1 MAKGDTFHCSV
12 ITPERAVLEADATFV
27 AFPAHDGE
35 VGILPGRAPLLYK
48 LGIGVLRVEGP
59 TLAGG
64 AGGAG
69 GEESLFVD
77 GGFAQMVEDR
87 LTILTEQAKRPSEID
102 RAAAER
108 ALAAAHDLPA
118 ESDAEF
124 AARQRALER
133 ARVQLR
139 MTGAPASV

>member
-1 MAKGDTFHCSV
+1 MAKGDTFHVSV

-35 VGILPGRAPLLYK
+35 VGILPGRAPLLFK
-48 LGIGVLRVEGP
+48 LGIGVLRVESG
-59 TLAGG
+59 
-64 AGGAG
+64 G

-87 LTILTEQAKRPSEID
+87 LTILTEQAKRPAEID
-102 RAAAER
+102 RAAAEK
-108 ALAAAHDLPA
+108 ALAAAHELPS
-118 ESDAEF
+118 ESDSEF
-124 AARQRALER
+124 AARQRAMER

-139 MTGAPASV
+139 LTGAPATV